1 MVLLLKG
8 QPSITALP
16 SGEIVFN
23 STGNPAAGTAG
34 AGDVLAG
41 MIAGFLAQG
50 LEPAWA
56 AVCGIHL
63 AGTAAD
69 LYVEEHASGS
79 LMAGDILNLI
89 PRALLEAS

>member
-1 MVLLLKG
+1 LLKG

-16 SGEIVFN
+16 SGEVVFN

-50 LEPAWA
+50 MKPAWSA
-56 AVCGIHL
+56 ICGIHI

-69 LYVEEHASGS
+69 LYVEENSSGS
-79 LMAGDILNLI
+79 MMAGDILNCI